1 MVSVANKEHPIS
13 KSRYRPTMGPRLLV
27 LLYVVFGLFAILG
40 ANSAYLS
47 AITFMEWWKGELY
60 QNYFYQIMFLAHLV
74 LGILLVFPFL
84 AFAFAHL
91 KLAYNRRNRRA
102 VKVGYAL
109 LWISLILLL
118 SGFALMRVEGFE
130 VRNPNTRL
138 ILYWAHVITPLLA
151 VWLYVLHRLAG
162 PRIRWQIGAGWALAV
177 GAVVVAMVGFHQQD
191 PRKWNVTG
199 PKDGEK
205 YFEPSLARTTTGN
218 FIPAKTLMMDEYCKK
233 CHEDAFNDWFH
244 SSHHFSSFNNEPYL
258 FSIKELRDNLMQ
270 RDGDV
275 KASRWCAGCHDI
287 VPFMSG
293 AFDDP
298 EFDMENHPTAHAGI
312 TCTVCHAITHVNS
325 TQGNA
330 AYTLE
335 EPVHY
340 PFAFSENFALQYVNE
355 LLVKAKPAFH
365 NKTFLKPLHKTGEYC
380 SVCHKVSLPGEL
392 THYKDW
398 LRGQNHYDNFLL
410 SGVSGS
416 NARAFYYPLKA
427 EPNCN
432 DCHMKLETS
441 TDFGARFFDDS
452 GELKIHDHLY
462 PSANTALPHLRK
474 APDWVI
480 EEHDTF
486 HQGNLRVD
494 LFGIKEGGTV
504 DAPLI
509 APLRPEVPTLKPGQ
523 TYLFEVVIR
532 TLKLGHIFTQG
543 TADSNQVWLD
553 VKVEDDD
560 ELLGQ
565 SGGMNQ
571 EKRVDP
577 WAHFVNVY
585 MLDKNGNRIDRRNAS
600 DIFTPLYNN
609 QIPPG
614 AASVVHY
621 QFKVPETQK
630 QALKVSVR
638 LNYRKFDTTYMQYVY
653 GEDYVNDLPIALLA
667 EDVVHFPIA
676 SGENPEPNITA
687 PIVPSDFPTWQR
699 WNDYGIGLLLK
710 GSAGSDKG
718 ELKQASEAFREVEA
732 LERPEGPVNS
742 ARVFFKEGRV
752 DDAARALQRA
762 ASFNPPA
769 PRWTVAWFTGLV
781 HAQNGEL
788 DEAIQ
793 NYRSIL
799 EDRYPELDERG
810 FDFSKDY
817 VVINELGQTYY
828 LRSKLERGQPERE
841 KQFLQLAMD
850 QFHRTL
856 ELDSENQTAHYNLS
870 LIFSELEDVEK
881 AAYHRLLHEKYR
893 FDDNARD
900 RAVALARSKDPAAR
914 HASQGIVIYDLQR
927 VEKQE
932 E

>member
-1 MVSVANKEHPIS
+1 
-13 KSRYRPTMGPRLLV
+13 MGPRLLI
-27 LLYVVFGLFAILG
+27 LLYMVLGLFAILG

-47 AITFMEWWKGELY
+47 AITFMEWWQDELY
-60 QNYFYQIMFLAHLV
+60 QNYFYQYMFLAHLV
-74 LGILLVFPFL
+74 LGIILVLPFL

-91 KLAYNRRNRRA
+91 KLAYKRKNRRA
-102 VKVGYAL
+102 VKAGFAL

-130 VRNPNTRL
+130 VRNPNTRSM
-138 ILYWAHVITPLLA
+138 LYWAHVITPVLA

-162 PRIRWQIGAGWALAV
+162 PRIQWRVGASWALAV
-177 GAVVVAMVGFHQQD
+177 GAVVIGMVGFHQQD
-191 PRKWNVTG
+191 PRKWNVAG
-199 PKDGEK
+199 PEEGEK

-218 FIPAKTLMMDEYCKK
+218 FIPADTLMMDEYCKR
-233 CHEDAFNDWFH
+233 CHEDTYNDWFH

-275 KASRWCAGCHDI
+275 KASRWCAGCHDV

-298 EFDMENHPTAHAGI
+298 NFDMENHPTAKAGI

-325 TQGNA
+325 TKGNA
-330 AYTLE
+330 AYTIE

-340 PFAFSENFALQYVNE
+340 PFAFSENRALQYVNE

-380 SVCHKVSLPGEL
+380 SACHKVSLPGEL
-392 THYKDW
+392 THYKEW

-416 NARAFYYPLKA
+416 NARAFYFPPKA
-427 EPNCN
+427 ESNCN
-432 DCHMKLETS
+432 ECHMQLEES

-462 PSANTALPHLRK
+462 HSANTALPHIRN

-480 EEHDTF
+480 EEHEQF

-494 LFGIKEGGTV
+494 IFGFKEGGTV
-504 DAPLI
+504 DRPLTAPI
-509 APLRPEVPTLKPGQ
+509 RPEIPVLKPGK
-523 TYLFEVVIR
+523 TYLFEIVIR

-553 VKVEDDD
+553 VKVEDDGGV
-560 ELLGQ
+560 LGQ
-565 SGGMNQ
+565 SGRVDEQ
-571 EKRVDP
+571 KRVDP
-577 WAHFVNVY
+577 WSHFVNVY
-585 MLDKNGNRIDRRNAS
+585 MLDKDGNRIDRRNAG

-614 AASVVHY
+614 AGSVVHY
-621 QFKVPETQK
+621 QFKVPEDQ
-630 QALKVSVR
+630 QAALKVSVR
-638 LNYRKFDTTYMQYVY
+638 LNYRKFDTSYMQYVY
-653 GEDYVNDLPIALLA
+653 GEDYVNDLPVSLLA
-667 EDVVHFPIA
+667 EDVVHFPVA
-676 SGENPEPNITA
+676 GSKAPEPNSTAAIT
-687 PIVPSDFPTWQR
+687 PSAFPAWQR

-718 ELKQASEAFREVEA
+718 ELKQASEAFAEVES
-732 LERPEGPVNS
+732 LGRPEGPVNR

-762 ASFNPPA
+762 AGFTPPA
-769 PRWTVAWFTGLV
+769 PRWTMAWFTGRV

-788 DEAIQ
+788 DKAIQ

-841 KQFLQLAMD
+841 KQFLDLAIE
-850 QFHRTL
+850 QFNRTL

-870 LIFSELEDVEK
+870 LIHAELGHQEK
-881 AAYHRLLHEKYR
+881 AEEHRQLHEKYR

-900 RAVALARSKDPAAR
+900 RAVAIARSRDPAAR

-927 VEKQE
+927 ENEYQE
-932 E
+932 